1 MYFRLAL
8 MKYTRLGASGL
19 TVSKICLGMMTYGD
33 PQFRAWS
40 LNLEQSEPFVRR
52 AFEAGI
58 NFFDT
63 ANAYSRG
70 TSEEYT
76 GISLKKFAKREEY
89 VLASKVFFGVGESAP
104 NQQGLSRK
112 HIFSAID
119 ASLKRL
125 GTDYLDL
132 YQIHRFDPN
141 TPLEETMQALHD
153 LVRSGRVRYLGA
165 SSMWAWQFAK
175 AQRIAQ
181 QHGLTPFVSMQN
193 HYNLIYREEE
203 REMMPQCLDMG
214 VGVLPWSPLARG
226 ILTGNRSPDGQKLTK
241 RAETD
246 TFGDSLYTHPS
257 DWQVIE
263 KLNAVAKAREVS
275 AAVVALAWMHQK
287 PFVTAPIV
295 GASKLAHL
303 EDAIASVAM
312 SLSPE
317 EIAQLEQAYEPHD
330 IAGHV

>member
-1 MYFRLAL
+1 MQ
-8 MKYTRLGASGL
+8 YTRLGSSGL

-33 PQFRAWS
+33 PQFRPWS
-40 LNLEQSEPFVRR
+40 LNLEDSEPFVCR
-52 AFEAGI
+52 ALEAGI

-70 TSEEYT
+70 TSEEFT
-76 GISLKKFAKREEY
+76 GTLLKKFAKRDEY

-132 YQIHRFDPN
+132 YQIHRWDAN
-141 TPLEETMQALHD
+141 TPIEETMQALD
-153 LVRSGRVRYLGA
+153 DVVKSGRVRYIGA

-175 AQRIAQ
+175 AQKIAE
-181 QHGLTPFVSMQN
+181 QHGLTKFISMQN

-214 VGVLPWSPLARG
+214 VGVIPWSPLARG
-226 ILTGNRSPDGQKLTK
+226 KLAGNRSADGQKLTK

-246 TFGDSLYTHPS
+246 SFGDTLYTHPN
-257 DWQVIE
+257 DWVIIE
-263 KLNAVAKAREVS
+263 RLNALAAARGVS
-275 AAVVALAWMHQK
+275 SATIALAWMLAK
-287 PFVTAPIV
+287 PFISAPII
-295 GASKLAHL
+295 GASKAQHL
-303 EDAIASVAM
+303 EDAIAAVEIK
-312 SLSPE
+312 LSAE
-317 EIAQLEQAYEPHD
+317 ELQQLEELYEPHPV
-330 IAGHV
+330 AGHQ